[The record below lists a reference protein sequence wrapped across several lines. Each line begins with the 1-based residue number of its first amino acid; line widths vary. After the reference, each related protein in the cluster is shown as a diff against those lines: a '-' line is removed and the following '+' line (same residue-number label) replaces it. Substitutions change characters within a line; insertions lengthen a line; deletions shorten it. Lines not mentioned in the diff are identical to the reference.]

1 MIWQLKTKGT
11 VTFPWSVNQKYDQKW
26 KIDEKLIFLL
36 LWPIDWFV
44 KKPYRCHV
52 SGHHSFP
59 LKKAMA
65 ILTNIVKISP
75 NHGKLKWNTA
85 LDNPRNGLQT
95 FIKLS
100 LISQQHKLRF
110 KNAKI
115 STQYGIFSACRR
127 WVTRMR
133 WRGLRRVDRKR
144 VAAKPGERTR
154 PKNVQTTSP
163 SPSSSQSCWFWS
175 SMEMQVSIA
184 KLSFAA
190 SVPQT

>member
-1 MIWQLKTKGT
+1 MTK
-11 VTFPWSVNQKYDQKW
+11 NE
-26 KIDEKLIFLL
+26 KIDEKLNFSL

-52 SGHHSFP
+52 SGHHSCP

-85 LDNPRNGLQT
+85 LDRLDNPRNGLQT